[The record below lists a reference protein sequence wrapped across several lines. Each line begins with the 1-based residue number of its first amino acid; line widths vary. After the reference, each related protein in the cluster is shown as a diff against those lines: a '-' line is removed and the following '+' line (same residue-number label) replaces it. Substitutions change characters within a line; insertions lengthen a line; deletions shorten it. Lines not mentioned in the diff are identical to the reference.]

1 MLIIVLSK
9 PFGSMTRKENGDKTV
24 QGRGGAWAEGP
35 AWCFEKGAACA
46 LVPESRPAGPDG
58 ISQEL
63 GKAGEGEGKGCVLS
77 RPELEQQIHLENAAF
92 WNHLGELLGM

>member
-46 LVPESRPAGPDG
+46 LVPESTASRARWYFPGT
-58 ISQEL
+58 
-63 GKAGEGEGKGCVLS
+63 GKSRGGGGEGVCFKS
-77 RPELEQQIHLENAAF
+77 P
-92 WNHLGELLGM
+92 